1 MKVRSEEERHNME
14 RKVVMMVEEAERR
27 QHEAET
33 LRKEVQNAR
42 DAEKDAKVKLMDFLN
57 NSMVDVSKTSPTWH
71 GTTALTPNGEKLIYF
86 FAHLTLLV
94 SIKIFQATGN

>member
-1 MKVRSEEERHNME
+1 MRSEEERHNME

-42 DAEKDAKVKLMDFLN
+42 DAEKDAKVKLIDFLN

-71 GTTALTPNGEKLIYF
+71 GTTALTPNGGKFSVKNICLYF
-86 FAHLTLLV
+86 LL
-94 SIKIFQATGN
+94 